1 MHDLEL
7 RVLSLRYSSWSMR
20 AWLALTHAGADFRT
34 TTVDF
39 DFDTTHLTE
48 RRKLGSVAG
57 LFPVLYVDSE
67 PVHESLAI
75 CETAAELYPAAG
87 LWPASF
93 HDRARA
99 RAICAEMVG
108 NFSAIRNEMTCHLF
122 GRTGDFAPSAEAR
135 ANIERVFEIWSE
147 SLHRSGGPFLFGSVT
162 VADFFYF
169 PVLTRFRTYGIE
181 LNEDARGFA
190 QALDGLPAVN
200 ELIDKARTEPLI
212 ARYDDYIVSLGGDAA
227 AAL

>member
-1 MHDLEL
+1 MHNLEL

-34 TTVDF
+34 STVNF
-39 DFDTTHLTE
+39 DFDTTPLTE

-57 LFPVLYVDSE
+57 LFPVLYIDGD
-67 PVHESLAI
+67 PIHESLAI
-75 CETAAELYPAAG
+75 CETIAELYPDAG
-87 LWPASF
+87 LWPASLP
-93 HDRARA
+93 DRARA

-122 GRTGDFAPSAEAR
+122 GRTGDFAPSPAAR
-135 ANIERVFEIWSE
+135 TDIARVFEIWSA
-147 SLHRSGGPFLFGSVT
+147 SLHHSGGPFLFGSVSI
-162 VADFFYF
+162 ADFFYF

-181 LNEDARGFA
+181 LNDDARRYA
-190 QALDGLPAVN
+190 QALDQLPAVAA
-200 ELIDKARTEPLI
+200 LIEKARTEPLM
-212 ARYDDYIVSLGGDAA
+212 ARYDEYIVSLGGDPA